1 MASEKQSRSG
11 LLTSDINRAM
21 FNEISTI
28 RQDPSIWKCE
38 EERFESKKLA
48 FTVQKTELKFLEY
61 KEKLGT
67 DILFRVNGLKLYT
80 IISDL
85 ELIESVTMNLKL
97 MNITLGFH
105 YLSPA

>member
-1 MASEKQSRSG
+1 MIKWRAFLKRSTENASEKQSRSG

-28 RQDPSIWKCE
+28 RQDPSILKCE

-61 KEKLGT
+61 KEKNSGR
-67 DILFRVNGLKLYT
+67 IYC
-80 IISDL
+80 S
-85 ELIESVTMNLKL
+85 ESTV
-97 MNITLGFH
+97 
-105 YLSPA
+105 